1 LEQIIQQILNG
12 IALGFIYALIALG
25 YSLVY
30 GIIRLINFAHGDII
44 MVGAYV
50 ALFSYLIL
58 NIGFIPSLLIAM
70 ILCSILGITI
80 ERVAYRPLR
89 EAPRIAALITAIGVS
104 FLLQNGFQ
112 LFFGPQQRAFPV
124 FIKRSYYKVGLLN
137 ITNEQLIIILLSVF
151 LMIVLNY
158 IVMKTKTGM
167 AMRAVSFDKDAA
179 RLMGINVDNV
189 ISATFALGTAL
200 AAAAGMMLGMYYQQI
215 DPLMGFTPGLK
226 AFISAVLGGIGSI
239 PGAMVGGLVLGITEV
254 FVVSIGYSTFKDG
267 VAFLLLIIV
276 LLFRPRGIFGEKV
289 VEKV

>member
-1 LEQIIQQILNG
+1 MEQVIQQIVNG
-12 IALGFIYALIALG
+12 FALGFIYALIALG

-50 ALFSYLIL
+50 ALFSYLL
-58 NIGFIPSLLIAM
+58 ANLGFVPALIVAM
-70 ILCSILGITI
+70 ILCSLLGVTI
-80 ERVAYRPLR
+80 ERVAYKPLR

-104 FLLQNGFQ
+104 FLLEYGFQ
-112 LFFGPQQRAFPV
+112 LFFGPQQRAFPKFFKTV
-124 FIKRSYYKVGLLN
+124 HYKVGLLSV
-137 ITNEQLIIILLSVF
+137 TNEQIFILLLAVF
-151 LMIVLNY
+151 LMLILNF
-158 IVMKTKTGM
+158 IVMKTRIGM

-200 AAAAGMMLGMYYQQI
+200 AAAAGMLLGLYYQQI

-226 AFISAVLGGIGSI
+226 AFISAVIGGIGSI
-239 PGAMVGGLVLGITEV
+239 PGAMIGGLVLGITEV
-254 FVVSIGYSTFKDG
+254 LVVSLGYSTFKDG
-267 VAFLLLIIV
+267 VAFLLLILV
-276 LLFRPRGIFGEKV
+276 LLIRPRGIFGEKV

>member
-1 LEQIIQQILNG
+1 MEQVIQQIVNG

-50 ALFSYLIL
+50 ALFAHLFL
-58 NIGFIPSLLIAM
+58 KIGFLPALLIAM
-70 ILCSILGITI
+70 ITCSTLGIII
-80 ERVAYRPLR
+80 ERAAYKPLR
-89 EAPRIAALITAIGVS
+89 EAPRINALITAIGVS
-104 FLLQNGFQ
+104 FLLEYGFQ
-112 LFFGPQQRAFPV
+112 LFFGPQQRSFPE
-124 FIKRSYYKVGLLN
+124 FFKTKYYKLG
-137 ITNEQLIIILLSVF
+137 LLSVNNEQILILALAVI
-151 LMIVLNY
+151 LMVILNF

-189 ISATFALGTAL
+189 ISITFALGTAL
-200 AAAAGMMLGMYYQQI
+200 AAAAGMLLGVYYQQI

-226 AFISAVLGGIGSI
+226 AFISAVIGGIGSI
-239 PGAMVGGLVLGITEV
+239 PGAMIGGLVLGITEV
-254 FVVSIGYSTFKDG
+254 FVVSLGYSTLKDG
-267 VAFLLLIIV
+267 VAFLLLILV
-276 LLFRPRGIFGEKV
+276 LLIRPRGIFGEKV

>member
-1 LEQIIQQILNG
+1 MEQVVQQIVNG
-12 IALGFIYALIALG
+12 LALGFIYALIALG

-58 NIGFIPSLLIAM
+58 GVGFVPALLIAM
-70 ILCSILGITI
+70 VTCSLLGVTI
-80 ERVAYRPLR
+80 ERVAYKPLR

-104 FLLQNGFQ
+104 FLLEYGFQ
-112 LFFGPQQRAFPV
+112 LFFGPQQRAFPE
-124 FIKRSYYKVGLLN
+124 FFKTHHYKLGILSV
-137 ITNEQLIIILLSVF
+137 TNEQILILSIAVVLMLL
-151 LMIVLNY
+151 LNF

-179 RLMGINVDNV
+179 RLMGINVDNT

-200 AAAAGMMLGMYYQQI
+200 AAAAGMLLGLYYQQI

-226 AFISAVLGGIGSI
+226 AFISAVIGGIGSI
-239 PGAMVGGLVLGITEV
+239 PGAMIGGLVLGITEV
-254 FVVSIGYSTFKDG
+254 LVVSLGYSTLKDG
-267 VAFLLLIIV
+267 VAFLLLILV
-276 LLFRPRGIFGEKV
+276 LLIRPRGIFGEKV

>member
-1 LEQIIQQILNG
+1 MEQVIQQIVNG
-12 IALGFIYALIALG
+12 LALGFIYALIALG

-50 ALFSYLIL
+50 ALFSYLL
-58 NIGFIPSLLIAM
+58 FNLGFVPALLVAM
-70 ILCSILGITI
+70 VLCSVLGVTI
-80 ERVAYRPLR
+80 ERVAYKPLR

-104 FLLQNGFQ
+104 FLLEYGFQ
-112 LFFGPQQRAFPV
+112 LFFGPQQRSFPE
-124 FIKRSYYKVGLLN
+124 FFKTTYIKAGPLTV
-137 ITNEQLIIILLSVF
+137 TNEQLLILFLAVF
-151 LMIVLNY
+151 LMLLLNF
-158 IVMKTKTGM
+158 IVMKTKIGM

-200 AAAAGMMLGMYYQQI
+200 AAAAGMLLGLYYQQI

-226 AFISAVLGGIGSI
+226 AFISAVIGGIGSI

-254 FVVSIGYSTFKDG
+254 FVVSLGYSTLKDG
-267 VAFLLLIIV
+267 VAFLLLILV
-276 LLFRPRGIFGEKV
+276 LLIRPRGIFGEKV